1 MSLQRGALAW
11 FEIHV
16 RDVTKAA
23 EFYGTVFGWTFT
35 PLGDA
40 DESLDGYLV
49 ITLAGGESGNGGIA
63 RTATPDEPTGRESSV
78 LYLHVDDIPRTIE
91 LALSAGA
98 TLHRPLM
105 NIGGAH
111 GLCAIIRDPDG
122 NHVGLWSS

>member
-1 MSLQRGALAW
+1 MSHRLGALAW

-16 RDVTKAA
+16 RDVAKAA
-23 EFYGTVFGWTFT
+23 EFYGTVFGWTFD

-49 ITLAGGESGNGGIA
+49 IKTADGEGGNGGIA
-63 RTATPDEPTGRESSV
+63 RTATPDEAVGRESSV
-78 LYLHVDDIPRTIE
+78 LYLYVDDIPRTVE

-105 NIGGAH
+105 NIGGDH
-111 GLCAIIRDPDG
+111 GLCAVIRDPDG

>member
-1 MSLQRGALAW
+1 MSPHRGALAW

-23 EFYGTVFGWTFT
+23 EFYGTVFGWTFD

-49 ITLAGGESGNGGIA
+49 ITLANGEGAGGGLA
-63 RTATPDEPTGRESSV
+63 RTATPDEPAGRASSV
-78 LYLHVDDIPRTIE
+78 LYLQVDDIPRTVE

-98 TLHRPLM
+98 AVHRPLM
-105 NIGGAH
+105 DIGGGH